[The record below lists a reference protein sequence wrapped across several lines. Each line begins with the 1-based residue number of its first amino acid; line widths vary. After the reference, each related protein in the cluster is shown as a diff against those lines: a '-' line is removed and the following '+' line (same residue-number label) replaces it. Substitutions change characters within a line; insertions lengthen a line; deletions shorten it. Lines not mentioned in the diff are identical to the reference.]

1 MAKSPIEFLCF
12 FRFELKTLKSQSF
25 DIFPGYKNINMLLV
39 IPFPFKTF
47 TSYYS
52 FIEKVFH
59 CEQSF
64 IQFEVIYLDR
74 GANKIQQMGE

>member
-1 MAKSPIEFLCF
+1 
-12 FRFELKTLKSQSF
+12 
-25 DIFPGYKNINMLLV
+25 MLLV

-64 IQFEVIYLDR
+64 MQFEVIYLDR
-74 GANKIQQMGE
+74 GANKIQKMGE